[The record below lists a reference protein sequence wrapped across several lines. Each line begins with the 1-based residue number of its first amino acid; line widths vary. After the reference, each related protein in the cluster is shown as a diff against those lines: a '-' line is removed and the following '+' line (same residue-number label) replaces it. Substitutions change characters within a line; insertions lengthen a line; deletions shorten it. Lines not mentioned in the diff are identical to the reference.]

1 MTKNCI
7 NKHIIKEVKQVESL
21 QKFIILKRMS
31 LRVKT
36 SQILCIQCQEVLV
49 RAFQNEMNATKKDA
63 K

>member
-1 MTKNCI
+1 MTKNRI